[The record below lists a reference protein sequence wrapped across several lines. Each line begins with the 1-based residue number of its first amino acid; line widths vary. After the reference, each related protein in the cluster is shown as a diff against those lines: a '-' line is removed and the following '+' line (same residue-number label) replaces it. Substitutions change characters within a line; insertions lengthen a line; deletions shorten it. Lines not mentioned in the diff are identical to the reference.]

1 MRDESYVSVKEEVV
15 ENPTSL
21 NVSDAIQI
29 GGVIIA
35 PTGPSVALITSPSEL
50 LKYYTLNGSVPRNAD
65 QSFLNAY
72 YLLQSTPMVLA
83 RAMNTQLRGGVSII
97 AKTKEV
103 GNLTS
108 IDGNAEAVEGLLFDD
123 KNDLINWKLSGLEF
137 EFPNEN
143 NSWKPWIWVVN
154 DLLMYYGDVPD
165 IIDVDS
171 YTLTQ
176 IDDVTDVVEALST
189 LGDVYFTNIIKTKG
203 NCENDKPQK
212 ISFDVL
218 LKDKDGL
225 NYSEISA
232 DTSKI
237 PSLTEAGRGTA
248 SIVLNFSEVIEGN
261 VWKDFFFELERT
273 IIYFGNKQPT
283 VPGFSKFQKV
293 NNATEILD
301 LFNNIAHI
309 GVTSPQTV
317 ELYPSNIEI
326 KFNFTEDTPLTYS
339 QVQAGSG
346 NKNFK
351 LTEEQIFPLDSE
363 IGLTTGS
370 FTIDIPRS
378 GLTWQPFY
386 FLVGNSCI
394 YFGESIPKINGYDKV
409 KIEANK
415 ESLLQA
421 IQNANSNINILNP
434 ETIDI
439 NQSPVTV
446 NFSIVKSAGRIGY
459 TTVSTNFD
467 ITSSDDLQWRYIN
480 SSTGNGPQKIKE
492 FDSTKQVLFSIVSN
506 YVSNQDSYTLSL
518 RGLSGN
524 KSRLRIVDSPA
535 NSDEENQTFDFS
547 LKGDQKDST
556 GQNMYIDNL
565 GDLDLGFTIINSE
578 DINVAGTV
586 NVDGNFYVG
595 NSQVYNSKA
604 SKTLTHVTEAI
615 TVLEQQELYDID
627 GLCLLGLQESDEGS
641 QIARLFAIEGP
652 KHKWFCPIGVP
663 RAYTNRR
670 TIFNWANSLSL
681 PEPNPVPGV
690 IMMGP
695 FDKNTAMV
703 SFPCYI
709 DPGCKYWE
717 RVVTNKSLK
726 KEFAPVF
733 KDDVGV
739 MNMSRPCLELQK
751 VDRNI
756 LLNRSKAVNWI
767 CLNKRTG
774 VYYLNQNWSWQQ
786 KQGIVTEEENIVRQM
801 WKISRDLNPILEQFF
816 AKFNNR
822 STRQTAID
830 LVDNYMQWNI
840 MNQEYPP
847 VEYRVICDSSNNDDA
862 VIRAHKINFLMQV
875 RYQGSIKWANV
886 INRAY
891 PLGVDFTD
899 EM

>member
-21 NVSDAIQI
+21 NISDAIQI

-165 IIDVDS
+165 LIDIDS

-189 LGDVYFTNIIKTKG
+189 LGDVYFTNITKTQG
-203 NCENDKPQK
+203 TCESDKPQK

-218 LKDKDGL
+218 LKDRDGL
-225 NYSEISA
+225 NYSDVSG
-232 DTSKI
+232 DTSVI
-237 PSLTEAGRGTA
+237 PSLTESGRGKS
-248 SIVLNFSEVIEGN
+248 SITLDFSAVTDKG
-261 VWKDFFFELERT
+261 VWKDFFFQLERT
-273 IIYFGNKQPT
+273 IVYFGSKQPT
-283 VPGFSKFQKV
+283 VPGFSNFQKV
-293 NNATEILD
+293 NNATEVLD
-301 LFNNIAHI
+301 LFNNIAYI
-309 GVTSPQTV
+309 GVTSPKTV
-317 ELYPSNIEI
+317 ELYPSSI
-326 KFNFTEDTPLTYS
+326 KIDFNFTENTPLIYS
-339 QVQAGSG
+339 QVQAGNGS
-346 NKNFK
+346 KDQR
-351 LTEEQIFPLDSE
+351 LTE
-363 IGLTTGS
+363 
-370 FTIDIPRS
+370 
-378 GLTWQPFY
+378 
-386 FLVGNSCI
+386 V
-394 YFGESIPKINGYDKV
+394 KV
-409 KIEANK
+409 
-415 ESLLQA
+415 SP
-421 IQNANSNINILNP
+421 SN
-434 ETIDI
+434 
-439 NQSPVTV
+439 NQST
-446 NFSIVKSAGRIGY
+446 
-459 TTVSTNFD
+459 
-467 ITSSDDLQWRYIN
+467 
-480 SSTGNGPQKIKE
+480 GPQKIKE
-492 FDSTKQVLFSIVSN
+492 IDSTKQILFSIVSN

-518 RGLSGN
+518 KGLSGN
-524 KSRLRIVDSPA
+524 KSRLRVVDSPA
-535 NSDEENQTFDFS
+535 SSDEENQTFDFS

-586 NVDGNFYVG
+586 NIAGNFSVG

-717 RVVTNKSLK
+717 RVVANKSLK

-739 MNMSRPCLELQK
+739 MNMSHPCLELQK

-801 WKISRDLNPILEQFF
+801 WKISRDLDPILEQFF

-847 VEYRVICDSSNNDDA
+847 VEYKVICDSSNNDEA
-862 VIRAHKINFLMQV
+862 VIRAHKINFLMQA